1 MLVVLR
7 VSVVV
12 VRLLL
17 PRSVVAVVALWLVGG
32 GIYLLLPSLLLPFAL
47 TFFFLCVC
55 DFVQIHASPFLLA
68 KFFFFGIFH
77 LEKKSET
84 GKIVRYRLVHTGT
97 SDL

>member
-1 MLVVLR
+1 M
-7 VSVVV
+7 VV

-32 GIYLLLPSLLLPFAL
+32 GILASNSCCLLSFLPFAS
-47 TFFFLCVC
+47 TSFFLCVV